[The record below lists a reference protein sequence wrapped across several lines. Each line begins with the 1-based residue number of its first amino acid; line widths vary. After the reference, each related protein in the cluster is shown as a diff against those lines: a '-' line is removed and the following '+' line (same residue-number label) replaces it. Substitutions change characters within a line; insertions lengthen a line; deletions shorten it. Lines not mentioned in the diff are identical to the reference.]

1 MFWNCF
7 DDSCGECSG
16 GNSEH
21 VADSDQD
28 CNGDCFGSAVDDSC
42 GVCSGGNSEHIAESD
57 QDCAGVCFGLSVL
70 SGCDNVCNSTAT
82 LDDCGV
88 CDGYAFTGSGDISL
102 DGSLDVID
110 IVIIIDYIIEELPM
124 SDCELDVS
132 DMNSDGSINVI
143 DVVSIVYILLDGNL
157 ARTSDYIS
165 NAPSSVELI
174 KGTETLSYRT
184 DKDDL
189 IGFELTLSHGDD
201 FSITLNEGSFA
212 SNYSTLGNQTKVVI
226 IMENGSELFST
237 VGGYDIEEVL
247 VGVVTGE
254 LFNVTIIDVPTEFT
268 LSQAYPNPFNPTISF
283 DLSIAT
289 EGYTSVNVYN
299 LVGQLVGNIHD
310 GNLTANIHSFVWDA
324 GALSSGMYIL
334 QAQSEGNIQS
344 QKIMLLK

>member
-1 MFWNCF
+1 
-7 DDSCGECSG
+7 
-16 GNSEH
+16 
-21 VADSDQD
+21 
-28 CNGDCFGSAVDDSC
+28 
-42 GVCSGGNSEHIAESD
+42 
-57 QDCAGVCFGLSVL
+57 
-70 SGCDNVCNSTAT
+70 
-82 LDDCGV
+82 
-88 CDGYAFTGSGDISL
+88 
-102 DGSLDVID
+102 
-110 IVIIIDYIIEELPM
+110 M

-268 LSQAYPNPFNPTISF
+268 LSQAYPNPFNPTTTINF
-283 DLSIAT
+283 AIPADTQVSIA
-289 EGYTSVNVYN
+289 VYN
-299 LVGQLVGNIHD
+299 LQGREVVSLASG
-310 GNLTANIHSFVWDA
+310 SYDA
-324 GALSSGMYIL
+324 GYHQVIWNADTHSSGVYFVKMIAGGYV
-334 QAQSEGNIQS
+334 NT
-344 QKIMLLK
+344 QKLMLVK